1 MTEKE
6 FKKIITDI
14 DNVSLNKQ
22 KVTELTN
29 NVIDQIK
36 QNLHQQ
42 IKIKEYIS
50 SSYMAFGINY
60 NPDIIY
66 IAVDVVDINNNQLI

>member
-42 IKIKEYIS
+42 IKIKEQEKTNKREKTLKENKMIK
-50 SSYMAFGINY
+50 SYKKSK
-60 NPDIIY
+60 
-66 IAVDVVDINNNQLI
+66 

>member
-22 KVTELTN
+22 KVAELTN
-29 NVIDQIK
+29 NVIEKINN
-36 QNLHQQ
+36 NLHQQ
-42 IKIKEYIS
+42 IKIKEYVP
-50 SSYMAFGINY
+50 SSYMAIK
-60 NPDIIY
+60 
-66 IAVDVVDINNNQLI
+66 AQRL